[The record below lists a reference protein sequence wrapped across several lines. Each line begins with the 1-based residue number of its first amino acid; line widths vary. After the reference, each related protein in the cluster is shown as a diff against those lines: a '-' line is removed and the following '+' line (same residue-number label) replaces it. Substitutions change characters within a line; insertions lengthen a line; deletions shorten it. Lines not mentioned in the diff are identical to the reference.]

1 MIDDG
6 SVSGANLPGGKMRCE
21 EEINEAAGLININ
34 LSLVEAFI
42 SSACPITSAATFAL
56 KTNKELKRYNTAT
69 LIEEG
74 IGNGGSRLTP
84 TMNIIELSDDEAD
97 ESTLLPTFFVDRIV
111 DGWRGANTTQ

>member
-21 EEINEAAGLININ
+21 EEINEAAGLITS
-34 LSLVEAFI
+34 SLVEAFI
-42 SSACPITSAATFAL
+42 SSACPITSAATFAF
-56 KTNKELKRYNTAT
+56 KTNKELKRYNMAT

-84 TMNIIELSDDEAD
+84 TMNIIELPDDEANG
-97 ESTLLPTFFVDRIV
+97 F
-111 DGWRGANTTQ
+111 Q